1 MKRFQCQYPSCNRSY
16 LRKEHLSRHQRDH
29 TNLRQFMCHFCH
41 SKFNRRDLLK
51 RHIVLS
57 HSNSSRLTPRPEYSL
72 RSSLANAV
80 GDCLKATAPNNER
93 CGLWASSQ
101 DVPTGPTLLLLE
113 TPHQKQLT
121 ELYFRNFHGHWP
133 ILHQQTFRNTT
144 QPPKVMQAVLTVG
157 LWTVDEPETRSQ
169 AGIFHDAILRCLDK
183 DLFNV
188 KDGYGLP
195 RPPRQEYL
203 PDLQAFTISLG
214 LTVYRGIHTF
224 PSSMINGKHLGQLFH
239 GTGVF
244 DQERIDAENL
254 NPVTR
259 EQYQRLA
266 LALFKIQVHL
276 NSLLVNNLPQF
287 KPFEYLA
294 PRMLNVRVPSPER
307 LWEGD
312 ISDLFG
318 GNEGNVLIS
327 SMFLDSARSSDYKNL
342 SLVIAWDF
350 TLGMVLG
357 CFLTRHPGETYVALI
372 QRITPFLDF
381 HITK

>member
-1 MKRFQCQYPSCNRSY
+1 
-16 LRKEHLSRHQRDH
+16 
-29 TNLRQFMCHFCH
+29 MCHFCH
-41 SKFNRRDLLK
+41 SKFNR
-51 RHIVLS
+51 
-57 HSNSSRLTPRPEYSL
+57 
-72 RSSLANAV
+72 
-80 GDCLKATAPNNER
+80 
-93 CGLWASSQ
+93 SQ
-101 DVPTGPTLLLLE
+101 DVPTVPTLLLLE

-121 ELYFRNFHGHWP
+121 ELYFRNFHEHWP

-157 LWTVDEPETRSQ
+157 LWTVDEPEIRSQ
-169 AGIFHDAILRCLDK
+169 AGIFHDAILRCLDR

-214 LTVYRGIHTF
+214 LAVYRGIHTF
-224 PSSMINGKHLGQLFH
+224 PSSIINGKHLGQLFH

-254 NPVTR
+254 NPVIR
-259 EQYQRLA
+259 EQYQRCAILA

-276 NSLLVNNLPQF
+276 NSIMTNNFPQF

-294 PRMLNVRVPSPER
+294 PRMLNVRVPSSQR
-307 LWEGD
+307 LWEGN

-318 GNEGNVLIS
+318 EDECNVLIS
-327 SMFLDSARSSDYKNL
+327 SMFLDSARPNDYKNL

-372 QRITPFLDF
+372 QRITPFLAF
-381 HITK
+381 HMNK